1 MRRGSERK
9 IKEGRRRKDEVEV
22 FFSVLGSLG
31 SRGTERQR
39 IPRLLFFFCLFSF
52 VLFLFLSLSLSPGRR
67 KKWRKR
73 PKRWSKR
80 TKRKL
85 SLLPLKTFKKKNKR
99 GERERKPPPQNQ
111 KLPLVFLLFFC

>member
-52 VLFLFLSLSLSPGRR
+52 VLFLCLSLSLSWEEEKMA
-67 KKWRKR
+67 KK
-73 PKRWSKR
+73 
-80 TKRKL
+80 TKKM
-85 SLLPLKTFKKKNKR
+85 
-99 GERERKPPPQNQ
+99 
-111 KLPLVFLLFFC
+111 V